1 MWGEHARRAGRGQG
15 RTPKLSSCILGG
27 ALGATTANKSSRT
40 WVLRAVVWFATVY
53 TIVILIHEAAHAAAA
68 VLQGIPATLFNFWV
82 NNDFSRATMGQ
93 RAVAGIA
100 GPTASL
106 LVGVVSWWI
115 YRRVK
120 DSAAGLPLLY
130 LAAFGVMGF
139 FGNLM
144 STAFIGD
151 FSAAAVRLNVPPM
164 ARYAASATGLVA
176 MAAIMFATGRELRQR
191 MPGEGRMAAVLGGIV
206 VPAAVGTA
214 IVIVI
219 NQPTVMGS
227 SFAPAR
233 ATEALFWLFGVLGA
247 VIAKPSQTVDSV
259 RLALRW
265 IDVAVAAGAVL
276 AVKAAAQ
283 GILLTP

>member
-1 MWGEHARRAGRGQG
+1 MSAKPADRG
-15 RTPKLSSCILGG
+15 
-27 ALGATTANKSSRT
+27 SRT
-40 WVLRAVVWFATVY
+40 WVLRGVVWFVTAY
-53 TIVILIHEAAHAAAA
+53 TIVILAHEAAHAAAA

-82 NNDFSRATMGQ
+82 NNDFSRATTDQ
-93 RAVAGIA
+93 RAVVGIA
-100 GPTASL
+100 GPTVSL
-106 LVGVVSWWI
+106 LVGLVGWRI

-144 STAFIGD
+144 SAAFVGD
-151 FSAAAVRLNVPPM
+151 FSAAAVRLNLPPM
-164 ARYAASATGLVA
+164 ARYAASATGAAA
-176 MAAIMFATGRELRQR
+176 MAAIMFATGRELRQG
-191 MPGEGRMAAVLGGIV
+191 MPGSGRIAAVLGGIV
-206 VPAAVGTA
+206 VPVVVGTA

-219 NQPTVMGS
+219 NEPTVMGS

-233 ATEALFWLFGVLGA
+233 AAEASFWLFGVLGA
-247 VIAKPSQTVDSV
+247 VIARPDQTVDSG

-265 IDVAVAAGAVL
+265 TDVAAATGAVL